1 MLFGKLYMKY
11 YKIVYGYGLDE
22 YLPITEQEL
31 HKAIVL
37 FLEGNGRGVFES
49 GAVRGQD
56 IMRIVEDWHRVRGWN
71 KGWKMTPDDYED
83 IQPLTDGYRNTY
95 QDSMEVAKLILKE
108 NKRDLLSLPL
118 SEAKVK
124 LLK

>member
-1 MLFGKLYMKY
+1 MKY